1 MMSKK
6 KAHST
11 ANPENSISQ
20 DEFVTLVESLCQN
33 SVNGQT
39 DIIFRMRE
47 VYAQYHAA
55 TKDKMF
61 AYDTNVPAIPFA
73 QVNTTDVEG
82 KVELILKTNLAGR
95 IGESLDMVRSLWNDG
110 VFTAIYIIK
119 PDKKDYYR
127 TRTNDKP
134 LIQAREMFHTPFELR
149 GLIKTARFSVLGFPS
164 LYLTKNLFTS
174 WEETRRSNIETLYAS
189 RLQLQRPIALLDLR
203 LHRSFSDMP
212 IEHRETEARLYLRM
226 IPLIIACSLKVK
238 QDADAFKPEYIL
250 PQLILHAVIDEM
262 IRRSQL
268 NRSKSNGITYV
279 DSALEMA
286 DEDMDALLV
295 KYGGD
300 KQQMLDD
307 VLKWSKSQQGD
318 TKESIA
324 ATTLA
329 HLTMAKYME
338 VDSPSGKLR
347 LADADWLHYECNKG
361 IRKFA
366 EHGLDGIIY
375 SSTRFDHSY
384 WEQKEEVNSDCIVL
398 PVHSLQPKGFCEY
411 LLNAFIITP
420 PVGFNHEYLKKINNK
435 GSEKRKYQHSYFG
448 LIEQELQKQTLQ
460 KLSNFY
466 GTPIQR
472 KNEEVERI
480 FDEQINTLGVLSGLY
495 DAGNTSIASLLGVV
509 LRNLLGKQ
517 GMQQSLWDLKF
528 GKQTEFCDSA
538 VERLNVPQN
547 FTIKAQYDSNG
558 RMTLP
563 NSVITD
569 AGKVYDGFLRKE
581 IGANEEYNL
590 YPLLDV
596 RKGKEKWVAFENWYN
611 QLIFAVEDITF
622 TRKQAIEIVAESEG
636 NVSSTIPDNYA
647 LFSKPTSL
655 RVRINGEQ
663 IQFNQ
668 NPVFVAIRQITWEV
682 LESLERIGSL

>member
-1 MMSKK
+1 MGKK
-6 KAHST
+6 TKHSMT
-11 ANPENSISQ
+11 TIPENSITQ
-20 DEFVTLVESLCQN
+20 DELVALVENLCQD
-33 SVNGQT
+33 SINGPV

-47 VYAQYHAA
+47 IYAQYHAA
-55 TKDKMF
+55 TKDMMF
-61 AYDTNVPAIPFA
+61 AYDTNMPAIPFA

-82 KVELILKTNLAGR
+82 KIELILKTNLSGQIA
-95 IGESLDMVRSLWNDG
+95 ESLDIVRSLWNGG
-110 VFTAIYIIK
+110 VFTAIHVIK
-119 PDKKDYYR
+119 PDKQDYYR

-134 LIQAREMFHTPFELR
+134 LTQAREMFHTPFELR
-149 GLIKTARFSVLGFPS
+149 GLVKTARFSVLGFPS
-164 LYLTKNLFTS
+164 LYLTKNLFTA

-203 LHRSFSDMP
+203 LRRSFTN
-212 IEHRETEARLYLRM
+212 ITTEHRETVARLYLRM

-238 QDADAFKPEYIL
+238 QDVDAFKPEYIL

-268 NRSKSNGITYV
+268 NRRKSNDIKYV

-286 DEDMDALLV
+286 DEDMDALLE
-295 KYGGD
+295 KYNGNR
-300 KQQMLDD
+300 QQMLDD
-307 VLKWSKSQQGD
+307 VLAWSEVQKGVS
-318 TKESIA
+318 KETVA
-324 ATTLA
+324 AATLA

-338 VDSPSGKLR
+338 VDTGKGKKR

-384 WEQKEEVNSDCIVL
+384 WDQKEGVNSDCIVL

-411 LLNAFIITP
+411 LLSAFTITP
-420 PVGFNHEYLKKINNK
+420 PVGFNHEYLKNINNK
-435 GSEKRKYQHSYFG
+435 GSEKKKYQHSYFG
-448 LIEQELQKQTLQ
+448 LIEQELQKQALQ
-460 KLSNFY
+460 KLNNFY
-466 GTPIQR
+466 GTPIPR
-472 KNEEVERI
+472 KKEDVEKI
-480 FDEQINTLGVLSGLY
+480 FDEQINTMVALSELY

-509 LRNLLGKQ
+509 LRNLLGQQ
-517 GMQQSLWDLKF
+517 GMRQSLWNLKF
-528 GKQTEFCDSA
+528 GEQTKFCDSA

-547 FTIKAQYDSNG
+547 YSIKSQYDSQG

-563 NSVITD
+563 NAVITD
-569 AGKVYDGFLRKE
+569 TGKVYDGLLRKE
-581 IGANEEYNL
+581 IGANGEYNL
-590 YPLLDV
+590 YPLLDE
-596 RKGKEKWVAFENWYN
+596 RKGKEKWITFEDWYN
-611 QLIFAVEDITF
+611 RVIFAIEGITF

-655 RVRINGEQ
+655 HVRINGKQ

-668 NPVFVAIRQITWEV
+668 NPVFVAIRQIAWEV
-682 LESLERIGSL
+682 LESLGRIDNP